1 MLAAMDG
8 PDGGVGGGLRERKKA
23 KLRRRI
29 AEATLALV
37 RERGYEAATVEEI
50 VRRVEISQPTFY
62 KYYPS
67 KQAVLAEHATRGWGE
82 LLEATMARGGP
93 VAERLD
99 EYFGAVARDVERD
112 AVLWSAIA
120 TSGAY
125 NPVRD
130 PALLGDASAGTR
142 VLERVLAEGQ
152 ARGELTRAASPEL
165 MASVL
170 EGAMLRAVIE
180 WGAAY
185 PDRTPLADRMGVRF
199 AFFMRAAA
207 RREDEAC

>member
-1 MLAAMDG
+1 MDG
-8 PDGGVGGGLRERKKA
+8 PDGAAGTGLRERKKA
-23 KLRRRI
+23 RLRRRI
-29 AEATLALV
+29 AEATLEIV
-37 RERGYEAATVEEI
+37 RERGYEGTTVEEI

-62 KYYPS
+62 KYYAS

-82 LLEATMARGGP
+82 LLAATMTGGGP
-93 VAERLD
+93 VAARLA
-99 EYFGAVARDVERD
+99 EYFRAVACDVERD
-112 AVLWSAIA
+112 AALWRAIA
-120 TSGAY
+120 VSGAY

-130 PALLGDASAGTR
+130 PAVLGDAGAGTR
-142 VLERVLAEGQ
+142 VLERVLADGQ

-185 PDRTPLADRMGVRF
+185 PDRTPLADRMGACF
-199 AFFMRAAA
+199 DFFMRAAA
-207 RREDEAC
+207 RREEEPC